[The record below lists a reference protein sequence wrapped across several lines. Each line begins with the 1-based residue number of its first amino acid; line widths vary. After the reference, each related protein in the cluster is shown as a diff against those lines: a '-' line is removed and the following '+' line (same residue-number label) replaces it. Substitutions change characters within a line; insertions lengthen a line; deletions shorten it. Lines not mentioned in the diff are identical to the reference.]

1 MSEPM
6 RPVVFLDMDD
16 VLCLNQEHNSVQMM
30 TCFRESRLDWPELW
44 CGLVDAGAAANLH
57 SLHKEFAPLYVV
69 STSWAT
75 YLNRAQMCD
84 VFHRT
89 QLQFVIE
96 NLHQEWVTPRARS
109 SSRRDEI
116 DWWLEEF
123 RTGAQP
129 FIVLDDTASGWS
141 LAHSPLTLDGHVVLC
156 DVGSGFTLEKL
167 EEARQ
172 RLHRQLRKGLQAPAP
187 GEGP

>member
-16 VLCLNQEHNSVQMM
+16 VLCLNRQYTSVQMIM
-30 TCFRESRLDWPELW
+30 CFQEGRMDWPELW
-44 CGLVDAGAAANLH
+44 ADLVDAAAAANLRT
-57 SLHKEFAPLYVV
+57 LHEEFAPLYVV

-84 VFHRT
+84 VFSRT
-89 QLQFVIE
+89 QLQFVIG

-123 RTGAQP
+123 CTGAQP

-141 LAHSPLTLDGHVVLC
+141 LARSPLALDGHVVLC

-172 RLHRQLRKGLQAPAP
+172 RLKQQLQKY
-187 GEGP
+187 

>member
-1 MSEPM
+1 MSE

-16 VLCLNQEHNSVQMM
+16 VLCISKEHNSVQMLM
-30 TCFRESRLDWPELW
+30 CFREKKMDWPELW
-44 CGLVDAGAAANLH
+44 AGLVDAAAAANLRT
-57 SLHKEFAPLYVV
+57 LHDEFAPLYVV
-69 STSWAT
+69 SSSWAT
-75 YLNRAQMCD
+75 YLNREQMCD
-84 VFHRT
+84 ILART

-96 NLHQEWVTPRARS
+96 NLYEAWVTPRARS

-116 DWWLEEF
+116 EWWLEEF

-141 LAHSPLTLDGHVVLC
+141 LAHSPLALDGHVVLC

-172 RLHRQLRKGLQAPAP
+172 RLYRQSRGLRAPVP
-187 GEGP
+187 GESP